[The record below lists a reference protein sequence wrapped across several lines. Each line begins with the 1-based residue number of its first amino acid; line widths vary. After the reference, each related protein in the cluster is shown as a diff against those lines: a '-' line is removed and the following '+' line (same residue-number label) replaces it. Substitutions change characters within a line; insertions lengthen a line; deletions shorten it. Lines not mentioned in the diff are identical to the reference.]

1 MHGWHIYHRS
11 SVLVVLLLPRR
22 HRKREQFPAVF
33 FLCVDIAPRMQSS
46 IVDEI
51 ACGSESAGDS
61 RSHGEFQTVKNNLKV
76 SIPTL
81 EMKSSVDRRS
91 REQLYVA
98 YFIEVKRGH
107 DSWRV
112 ARRFQHFQALQK
124 ELVETYG
131 HLFEPLPTR
140 GLLGKIGRN
149 KFDPQYTLERREALE
164 RFLCNAI
171 SHFDVEECA
180 ELDDFL
186 EYSEHMIFFSI
197 DKLGNLE
204 GMQDIIKS
212 LKQVSE
218 GDNQVAA
225 FSNDSVGDVIEDHK
239 DSYQNKYSR
248 FSSSKHNF
256 AIEKALESTAQQLRI
271 TLEHME
277 SMREDMVAGIEAK
290 STVVEMLKKQ
300 LEDSQKKSKQ
310 RRFAQGCS
318 RSSIQ
323 EKLVDIQARMK
334 RLQNEKKILIG
345 EIKSGKQKLSQLTS
359 DREEFVR
366 QYNERVTEFHET
378 EAFVKNTI
386 QNAVTTGAKKAAV
399 GTISQVQ
406 AVIKQVHALP
416 KLESMRGS
424 PSESRDLEK
433 AIAFVDEW
441 DVDSFNVK
449 EANGNDYQSVVPILN
464 RLLLDHVSLTKRGYN
479 TRLKTL
485 YLAAESQS

>member
-1 MHGWHIYHRS
+1 
-11 SVLVVLLLPRR
+11 
-22 HRKREQFPAVF
+22 
-33 FLCVDIAPRMQSS
+33 MQSS

-51 ACGSESAGDS
+51 AFGSEKAGDS
-61 RSHGEFQTVKNNLKV
+61 GTADLRGHDEFQTVENNLQV

-124 ELVETYG
+124 ELVETYEVK

-149 KFDPQYTLERREALE
+149 KFDPKYTLERREALE

-171 SHFDVEECA
+171 RHFDVEECA

-225 FSNDSVGDVIEDHK
+225 FSNDSVGDVIEGQK
-239 DSYQNKYSR
+239 DSYRNKYSR
-248 FSSSKHNF
+248 FSSSKDNI

-277 SMREDMVAGIEAK
+277 SMREDMDAGIEAK

-300 LEDSQKKSKQ
+300 LEDSQKKSKE

-323 EKLVDIQARMK
+323 DKLVDIQARMK
-334 RLQNEKKILIG
+334 RLQNEKKILVG

-366 QYNERVTEFHET
+366 QYENRVAELHET
-378 EAFVKNTI
+378 EAFVKNTT
-386 QNAVTTGAKKAAV
+386 QHAETTGAKKDAMA
-399 GTISQVQ
+399 TISQVQ
-406 AVIKQVHALP
+406 AVIEQLHALP
-416 KLESMRGS
+416 KLECMRGS
-424 PSESRDLEK
+424 PSESMDLEK
-433 AIAFVDEW
+433 AIALVDEW

-449 EANGNDYQSVVPILN
+449 EVNGNDYQSVVPILN
-464 RLLLDHVSLTKRGYN
+464 RLLLDQVSLTKKVYN

-485 YLAAESQS
+485 HLTAGGQS